1 MNQIKRGRSSMSFAK
16 TFPCGLAGKT
26 RLTRGQVHFSQ
37 DPSSLLL
44 TSLESLSC
52 PMCPNLLCHF
62 IDSDS
67 KAFVNKIFPAH
78 SDLLRTN
85 RFPLTKPDKITSS
98 LIIIKTSVPLK
109 VTTKLHS
116 VSLRMLIKLCTI
128 SGAYKTLSS
137 TKERPSPQSTL
148 QVPIPRTST
157 S

>member
-16 TFPCGLAGKT
+16 TFLVALPARQGS
-26 RLTRGQVHFSQ
+26 QVGRFTLVKV
-37 DPSSLLL
+37 PSSLLL

-52 PMCPNLLCHF
+52 SMCPNLLCHF

-67 KAFVNKIFPAH
+67 EAFVNKTFPAH
-78 SDLLRTN
+78 SDLLRTK
-85 RFPLTKPDKITSS
+85 RFPLTEPDKTTSS

-116 VSLRMLIKLCTI
+116 VSFRMLTKLYTI
-128 SGAYKTLSS
+128 SGAYKTSSS